1 MRSLALTAVTIGFAI
16 AGLAA
21 QGHNHTSRASAEL
34 DSTQET
40 PAVISPSAAGTF
52 TAVIDDNAQTIQYQL
67 RFDGLEAPVTQ
78 SHIHIAQPDVSGS
91 IVVWLCQTAAAPD
104 PVNTQ
109 TQQCPV
115 NGGTI
120 TGTIVPSDVRTVA
133 AQGFA
138 STLSASDKFD
148 RLVTAIRSGNAYA
161 NVHTS
166 QSPAGE
172 IRGQIKVKDRG
183 DHGDHDD

>member
-1 MRSLALTAVTIGFAI
+1 MRSIGLTAVTIGLAV
-16 AGLAA
+16 AGLGA
-21 QGHNHTSRASAEL
+21 QGHDHANRASAKL

-40 PAVISPSAAGTF
+40 PAVISPAAAGRF
-52 TAVIDDNAQTIQYQL
+52 TAIIDDNAQTIQYQL

-78 SHIHIAQPDVSGS
+78 SHIHIAQPDVAGS
-91 IVVWLCQTAAAPD
+91 IVVWLCQTAASPD
-104 PVNTQ
+104 PINPQ

-120 TGTIVPSDVRTVA
+120 TGTIVATDVRTVA
-133 AQGFA
+133 AQGFGPA
-138 STLSASDKFD
+138 LTATDKFD
-148 RLVTAIRSGNAYA
+148 RLVIAIRSGNAYA

-172 IRGQIKVKDRG
+172 IRGQIKVKGGDR
-183 DHGDHDD
+183 DDD